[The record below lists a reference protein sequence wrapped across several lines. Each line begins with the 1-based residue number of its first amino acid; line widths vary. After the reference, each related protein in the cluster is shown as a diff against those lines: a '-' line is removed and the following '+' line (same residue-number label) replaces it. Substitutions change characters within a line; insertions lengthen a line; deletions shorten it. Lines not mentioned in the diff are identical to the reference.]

1 MQVSTQTSS
10 FIDYICSDLLRGRVT
25 VYLKDGNRYQYT
37 NVSRRAILNLQLQ
50 PNISLGFWFNHNIID
65 DVRVNAQRSYLMS
78 FWLRYD
84 FPLYS
89 FHLMTC
95 LLYTSPSPRDA

>member
-25 VYLKDGNRYQYT
+25 VYLKDGSRYQYT

-65 DVRVNAQRSYLMS
+65 DVRVNAQRSFLMNYAWFNVTIFHPFFTS
-78 FWLRYD
+78 YD
-84 FPLYS
+84 CYIVS
-89 FHLMTC
+89 
-95 LLYTSPSPRDA
+95 